1 MTSLSVGRAP
11 QRLRAAAGGLLAA
24 AVVGAAGLALTT
36 GPSAGPVPAS
46 PSARSLPVAQTL
58 PVPASGE
65 PPTPVV
71 VALPVAVALP
81 RLGVSSEL
89 DPLQLQPDGQ
99 LQAPPRWNVA
109 GWYVGGPRPGERG
122 PAVVAGH
129 VDGPDGPAVFWR
141 LRELRPGDRI
151 EISRADGSTAVFAMT
166 RSLVVPKD
174 HFPTAEVYGPT
185 PHAEL
190 RLITCDGGFDR
201 GSGHYLD
208 NLVVFATE
216 VDA

>member
-11 QRLRAAAGGLLAA
+11 QQLRAAAGGLLAA
-24 AVVGAAGLALTT
+24 AVVGAAGMALTA
-36 GPSAGPVPAS
+36 GPSTGQVPAS
-46 PSARSLPVAQTL
+46 PSSPSLPAEETMA
-58 PVPASGE
+58 VPASSE
-65 PPTPVV
+65 PPT
-71 VALPVAVALP
+71 PVAVALP
-81 RLGVSSEL
+81 RLGVRSEL

-109 GWYVGGPRPGERG
+109 GWYVEGPRPGQPG
-122 PAVVAGH
+122 PAIIAGH

-141 LRELRPGDRI
+141 LKELRPGDRI

-166 RSLVVPKD
+166 RSLIVPKD
-174 HFPTAEVYGPT
+174 RFPTAEVYGPT

-216 VDA
+216 VDT

>member
-1 MTSLSVGRAP
+1 MRSLGAGRAP
-11 QRLRAAAGGLLAA
+11 RLRAAAGGALAA
-24 AVVGAAGLALTT
+24 AVVGAAGLALT
-36 GPSAGPVPAS
+36 PPSSAGHGPA
-46 PSARSLPVAQTL
+46 PQAAR
-58 PVPASGE
+58 
-65 PPTPVV
+65 
-71 VALPVAVALP
+71 ALPTGEGLDVAAPSDAPEPVSVALP
-81 RLGVSSEL
+81 RLGVHSVL
-89 DPLQLQPDGQ
+89 DPLQLQPDGE
-99 LQAPPRWNVA
+99 LQAPPRWDVA

-141 LRELRPGDRI
+141 LEELRPGDRV
-151 EISRADGSTAVFAMT
+151 EVRRADGSTAVFAVT

-174 HFPTAEVYGPT
+174 DFPTAEVYGPT

-190 RLITCDGGFDR
+190 RLITCDGAFDR

-216 VDA
+216 VRT